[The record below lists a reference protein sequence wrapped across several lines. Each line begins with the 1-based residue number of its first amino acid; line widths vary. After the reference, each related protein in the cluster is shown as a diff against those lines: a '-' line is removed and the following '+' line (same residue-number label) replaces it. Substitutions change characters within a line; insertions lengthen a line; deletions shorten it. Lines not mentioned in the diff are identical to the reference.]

1 MLKKPKLKVF
11 SAVVVLALL
20 LNLFILMN
28 PDKASAKKTPKQ
40 ITCELVGC
48 YDGQR
53 PCAEAVGHVDVPG
66 IGGFSV
72 TYHCYEPDYN
82 N

>member
-20 LNLFILMN
+20 LNLLILMN
-28 PDKASAKKTPKQ
+28 PDKASAKKSMKDVA
-40 ITCELVGC
+40 CEFIGC
-48 YDGQR
+48 PDGGRLCGQ
-53 PCAEAVGHVDVPG
+53 ATGNVEIPG

-72 TYHCYEPDYN
+72 TYYCYESIE
-82 N
+82 